1 MIRCLGNEPVTMDMT
16 VLKQNS
22 VSETYPLHTHTFYE
36 YFLVSKGRALHVVNN
51 AIQVVERGSL
61 VLIRPSD
68 QHCYNYY
75 QSQDFEFYNVG
86 VSQKQFADVNLF
98 YNGTLEPLNQNPLPE
113 HILLKESSI
122 RQLEEYILELKNHTP
137 GTKRNQLY
145 LMLLSIVAYHILNI
159 QQEQKSPRVPAW
171 LVFVL
176 NEFEK
181 TENYIQ
187 GLPRLLELCHYSQEY
202 INREFQ
208 RYLHTTPTRY
218 INEKRLSYAKK
229 LLDETSLTVLEVC
242 EQCGFHSISHFYTLY
257 KKFFGYTP
265 QSMRTLKKEDEWL

>member
-1 MIRCLGNEPVTMDMT
+1 MDMT

-51 AIQVVERGSL
+51 EIQVVERGSL
-61 VLIRPSD
+61 VLIRPHD

-86 VSQKQFADVNLF
+86 ITLKQFDDVNLF
-98 YNGTLEPLNQNPLPE
+98 FDGALEPLNQLPLPG
-113 HILLKESSI
+113 HVLLEEASI
-122 RQLEEYILELKNHTP
+122 RQLEEHIIELKNQTP
-137 GTKRNQLY
+137 GKQRNQLKQ
-145 LMLLSIVAYHILNI
+145 MLLSMVAYYILNN
-159 QQEQKSPRVPAW
+159 QKEQKTSRVPAW
-171 LVFVL
+171 LVYVL

-181 TENYIQ
+181 SENYIQ
-187 GLPRLLELCHYSQEY
+187 GLPRLLELSHYSQEY

-208 RYLHTTPTRY
+208 RYFHTTPTRY

-229 LLDETSLTVLEVC
+229 LLEETSLTILEVC
-242 EQCGFHSISHFYTLY
+242 EQCGFHSISHFYTQY

-265 QSMRTLKKEDEWL
+265 QSMRIAKYSS